1 MAITTNN
8 NNEIGGKIT
17 QALGAGSG
25 VDIHNLATTLAETET
40 MPRINS
46 VTEKKAE
53 STVAISGYGVLKASV
68 SSLKT
73 SFEALKNT
81 DTFFNRSVYSQQTNR
96 VEAVMVSQAAAAAG
110 THRVKVNALARA
122 EQSVLSRYTG
132 SGSGVEDFSSL
143 TQQLNGGS
151 TINFTIV
158 VNGTTT
164 NLNNVTDTPQGIID
178 AVNANSA
185 ATGVKARALNI
196 TGSGT
201 SFRIVLDGKTGADN
215 AFTFNGH
222 QTADTNNQL
231 SLTQTRSA
239 QNLDVELNGLDNVLR
254 DNNSPTDIIDGVQ
267 LNFKVAG
274 DSYTNIVVS
283 EDSSSLETKLNSM
296 VESYNQ
302 FITLSSYLTG
312 EKDEDDELAGSL
324 KAEKGTVNLIKNRI
338 RGIISQT
345 SESASNG
352 VSTLRDLGI
361 QTKLGGQIS
370 LDATTYAAVVKDK
383 LSDVNTMLT
392 ANLTGQDKSDTRDH
406 GLALDI
412 TTVLDNITNDEGT
425 IKTKET
431 NVTADVARYE
441 KELTDLQERLET
453 IKQRYLRQF
462 VAMESLVQRNK
473 STGEYLTGQF
483 KAMENMYT
491 SK

>member
-8 NNEIGGKIT
+8 NSEIGGKIT

-40 MPRINS
+40 MPRINT

-53 STVAISGYGVLKASV
+53 SSVAISGYGVLKSSV
-68 SSLKT
+68 SSLNA

-185 ATGVKARALNI
+185 ATGVKARALNMA
-196 TGSGT
+196 GSGT
-201 SFRIVLDGKTGADN
+201 SFRIVLDGKTGAEN

-222 QTADTNNQL
+222 QTANTNNQL

-267 LNFKVAG
+267 LNFKVSG

-283 EDSSSLETKLNSM
+283 EDSSSLETKLNSV
-296 VESYNQ
+296 VEAYNQ
-302 FITLSSYLTG
+302 FITLSDYLTG

-324 KAEKGTVNLIKNRI
+324 GAEKGTVNLIKNRI
-338 RGIISQT
+338 RGIIGQT

-370 LDATTYAAVVKDK
+370 LNATTYATVVKDK
-383 LSDVNTMLT
+383 LSDINTMLT
-392 ANLTGQDKSDTRDH
+392 NNLTDQDKSDTRDH

-412 TTVLDNITNDEGT
+412 TTVLDNITNDQGT
-425 IKTKET
+425 ITTKET

-441 KELTDLQERLET
+441 EELIDLQERLET

-483 KAMENMYT
+483 KAMENMYS

>member
-8 NNEIGGKIT
+8 NSEIGGKIT

-40 MPRINS
+40 MPRINT

-53 STVAISGYGVLKASV
+53 SSVAISGYGVLKSSV
-68 SSLKT
+68 SSLNA

-196 TGSGT
+196 AGSGT
-201 SFRIVLDGKTGADN
+201 SFRIVLDGKTGAEN

-222 QTADTNNQL
+222 QTANTNNQL

-267 LNFKVAG
+267 LNFKVSG

-283 EDSSSLETKLNSM
+283 EDSSSLETKLNSV
-296 VESYNQ
+296 VEAYNQ
-302 FITLSSYLTG
+302 FITLSDYLTG

-324 KAEKGTVNLIKNRI
+324 QAEKGTVNLIKNRI
-338 RGIISQT
+338 RGIVGQT

-370 LDATTYAAVVKDK
+370 LNATTYATVVKDK

-392 ANLTGQDKSDTRDH
+392 NNLTDQDKSDTRDH

-412 TTVLDNITNDEGT
+412 TTVLDNITNDQGT
-425 IKTKET
+425 ITTKET

-441 KELTDLQERLET
+441 EELIDLQERLET

-483 KAMENMYT
+483 KAMENMYS

>member
-8 NNEIGGKIT
+8 NSEIGGKIT
-17 QALGAGSG
+17 QALGTGSG
-25 VDIHNLATTLAETET
+25 VDIHNLAKTLAETET
-40 MPRINS
+40 MPRINA
-46 VTEKKAE
+46 VTEQKAE
-53 STVAISGYGVLKASV
+53 STVAISGYAVLKASV

-73 SFEALKNT
+73 SFEALKNA

-122 EQSVLSRYTG
+122 EQSVLRRYTG

-201 SFRIVLDGKTGADN
+201 SFRIVLDGKSGANN

-231 SLTQTRSA
+231 SLTQTRAA

-267 LNFKVAG
+267 LNFKEEG

-302 FITLSSYLTG
+302 FVTLSNYLTG

-324 KAEKGTVNLIKNRI
+324 VAEKGTVNLIKNRI
-338 RGIISQT
+338 RGIIGQT
-345 SESASNG
+345 SATASNG
-352 VSTLRDLGI
+352 LSTLRDLGI
-361 QTKLGGQIS
+361 QTKLGGEIS
-370 LDATTYAAVVKDK
+370 LNATTYAAVVRDK
-383 LSDVNTMLT
+383 FTDLRTMLT
-392 ANLTGQDKSDTRDH
+392 ANLTDQDKSDTRDH

-412 TTVLDNITNDEGT
+412 TTVLDNITNDQGT

-431 NVTADVARYE
+431 SVTAEVARYE
-441 KELTDLQERLET
+441 AELLDLQERLET
-453 IKQRYLRQF
+453 IKARYLRQF

-483 KAMENMYT
+483 KAMENMYS

>member
-17 QALGAGSG
+17 QALNAGSG
-25 VDIHNLATTLAETET
+25 VDIHNLAKTLAEAET
-40 MPRINS
+40 MPRINT

-73 SFEALKNT
+73 SFEALKNA

-96 VEAVMVSQAAAAAG
+96 IEAVMVSQAAASAG
-110 THRVKVNALARA
+110 THRIKINALARA
-122 EQSVLSRYTG
+122 EQSVLRRYTG
-132 SGSGVEDFSSL
+132 SGSGVEDFTSL

-164 NLNNVTDTPQGIID
+164 SLNNVTDTPQGIID

-196 TGSGT
+196 TGSGST
-201 SFRIVLDGKTGADN
+201 LRIVLDGKTGASN

-222 QTADTNNQL
+222 QTANTNNQL
-231 SLTQTRSA
+231 ALTQTRSA

-267 LNFKVAG
+267 LNCKVSG

-302 FITLSSYLTG
+302 FVTLSNYLTG

-324 KAEKGTVNLIKNRI
+324 VAEKSTVNLIKNRI
-338 RGIISQT
+338 RGIIGQT
-345 SESASNG
+345 SATASNG
-352 VSTLRDLGI
+352 LSTLRDLGI
-361 QTKLGGQIS
+361 QTKLGGEIS
-370 LDATTYAAVVKDK
+370 LDATTYAAAVKDK
-383 LSDVNTMLT
+383 LSDINTMLT
-392 ANLTGQDKSDTRDH
+392 ANLTGQDKSDTRAH

-412 TTVLDNITNDEGT
+412 TTVLDNITNDQGT

-431 NVTADVARYE
+431 NVTAEVARYE
-441 KELTDLQERLET
+441 AELLDLQERLET
-453 IKQRYLRQF
+453 IKARYLRQF

-483 KAMENMYT
+483 KAMENMYS

>member
-8 NNEIGGKIT
+8 SEIGGKIT

-196 TGSGT
+196 AGSGT

-222 QTADTNNQL
+222 QTANTNNQL

-239 QNLDVELNGLDNVLR
+239 QNLDIELNGLDNVLR

-267 LNFKVAG
+267 LNFKVSG

-302 FITLSSYLTG
+302 FITLSNYLTG

-345 SESASNG
+345 AESASNG

-361 QTKLGGQIS
+361 QTKLGGQIA

-392 ANLTGQDKSDTRDH
+392 NNLTDQDKSDSRDH

-412 TTVLDNITNDEGT
+412 TTVLDNITNDQGT
-425 IKTKET
+425 ITTKET
-431 NVTADVARYE
+431 NVTADVARFE

-483 KAMENMYT
+483 KAMENMYS

>member
-81 DTFFNRSVYSQQTNR
+81 DTFFNRSVFSQQTNR

-222 QTADTNNQL
+222 QTANTNNQL

-302 FITLSSYLTG
+302 FITLSNYLTG

-483 KAMENMYT
+483 KAMENMYS

>member
-185 ATGVKARALNI
+185 ATGVKARALSI
-196 TGSGT
+196 AGSGT

-222 QTADTNNQL
+222 QTANTNNQL

-302 FITLSSYLTG
+302 FITLSNYLTG

-324 KAEKGTVNLIKNRI
+324 VAEKGTVNLIRNRI
-338 RGIISQT
+338 RGVISQT

-483 KAMENMYT
+483 KAMENMYS

>member
-1 MAITTNN
+1 
-8 NNEIGGKIT
+8 
-17 QALGAGSG
+17 
-25 VDIHNLATTLAETET
+25 
-40 MPRINS
+40 MPRINT

-53 STVAISGYGVLKASV
+53 SSVAISGYGVLKSSV
-68 SSLKT
+68 SSLNA

-196 TGSGT
+196 AGSGT
-201 SFRIVLDGKTGADN
+201 SFRIVLDGKTGAEN

-222 QTADTNNQL
+222 QTANTNNQL

-267 LNFKVAG
+267 LNFKVSG

-283 EDSSSLETKLNSM
+283 EDSSSLETKLNS
-296 VESYNQ
+296 VVDAYNQ
-302 FITLSSYLTG
+302 FITLSDYLTG

-324 KAEKGTVNLIKNRI
+324 QAEKGTVNLIKNRI
-338 RGIISQT
+338 RGIVGQT

-370 LDATTYAAVVKDK
+370 LNATTYATVVKDK

-392 ANLTGQDKSDTRDH
+392 NNLTDQDKSDTRDH

-412 TTVLDNITNDEGT
+412 TTVLDNITNDQGT
-425 IKTKET
+425 ITTKET

-483 KAMENMYT
+483 KAMENMYS

>member
-8 NNEIGGKIT
+8 NSEIGGKIT

-25 VDIHNLATTLAETET
+25 VDIHNLAKTLAETET
-40 MPRINS
+40 LPRINS

-53 STVAISGYGVLKASV
+53 STVAISGYGVLKAGV

-73 SFEALKNT
+73 SFEALKNA
-81 DTFFNRSVYSQQTNR
+81 DTFLNRTVFSQQTNR
-96 VEAVMVSQAAAAAG
+96 VEAVMVSQAAATAG
-110 THRVKVNALARA
+110 THRIKVNALARA
-122 EQSVLSRYTG
+122 EQSVLRRYTG

-178 AVNANSA
+178 AVNTTSTT
-185 ATGVKARALNI
+185 TGVKARALNV
-196 TGSGT
+196 TGSGS
-201 SFRIVLDGKTGADN
+201 SFRIVLEGKTGADN

-222 QTADTNNQL
+222 QTANTNNQL

-267 LNFKVAG
+267 LNFKVSG

-283 EDSSSLETKLNSM
+283 EDSTSLETKLNSM
-296 VESYNQ
+296 VESYNN
-302 FITLSSYLTG
+302 FIQLSNYLTG
-312 EKDEDDELAGSL
+312 EKSDDDELAGSL
-324 KAEKGTVNLIKNRI
+324 AGEKSTVNLVKNRI
-338 RGIISQT
+338 RGIIGQT

-352 VSTLRDLGI
+352 LSTLRDLGVT
-361 QTKLGGQIS
+361 TKLGGEIA
-370 LDATTYAAVVKDK
+370 LNATTYAAAVKDK
-383 LSDVNTMLT
+383 LSDIQTMLT
-392 ANLTGQDKSDTRDH
+392 NNLTDQDKSDTRNH

-412 TTVLDNITNDEGT
+412 TTVLDNITNDQGT
-425 IKTKET
+425 ITTKET

-483 KAMENMYT
+483 KAMENMYS

>member
-8 NNEIGGKIT
+8 SEIGGKIT

-185 ATGVKARALNI
+185 ATGVKARALNMA
-196 TGSGT
+196 GSGT

-222 QTADTNNQL
+222 QTANTNNQL

-267 LNFKVAG
+267 LNFKVSG

-302 FITLSSYLTG
+302 FITLSNYLTG
-312 EKDEDDELAGSL
+312 DKDEDDELAGSL
-324 KAEKGTVNLIKNRI
+324 GAEKGTVNLIKNRI

-392 ANLTGQDKSDTRDH
+392 NNLTDQDKSDTRDH

-412 TTVLDNITNDEGT
+412 TTVLDNITNDQGT
-425 IKTKET
+425 ITTKET
-431 NVTADVARYE
+431 NVTADVARFE

-483 KAMENMYT
+483 KAMENMYS

>member
-8 NNEIGGKIT
+8 NSEIGGKIT

-196 TGSGT
+196 AGSGT

-222 QTADTNNQL
+222 QTANTNNQL

-267 LNFKVAG
+267 LNFKVSG

-302 FITLSSYLTG
+302 FITLSNYLTG
-312 EKDEDDELAGSL
+312 DKDEDDELAGSL
-324 KAEKGTVNLIKNRI
+324 GAEKGTVNLIKNRI

-392 ANLTGQDKSDTRDH
+392 NNLTDQDKSDTRDH

-412 TTVLDNITNDEGT
+412 TTVLDNITNDQGT
-425 IKTKET
+425 ITTKET
-431 NVTADVARYE
+431 NVTADVARFE

-483 KAMENMYT
+483 KAMENMYS

>member
-8 NNEIGGKIT
+8 NSEIGGKIT

-73 SFEALKNT
+73 SFEALKNKDALLTKSVKT
-81 DTFFNRSVYSQQTNR
+81 DREDR
-96 VEAVMVSQAAAAAG
+96 AAVEITSQALATAG
-110 THRVKVNALARA
+110 IYNIKVNQMARPQMNEVKDNGSAFTALN
-122 EQSVLSRYTG
+122 QSL
-132 SGSGVEDFSSL
+132 SGSD
-143 TQQLNGGS
+143 
-151 TINFTIV
+151 FTITIKVPRNAASGTDV
-158 VNGTTT
+158 V
-164 NLNNVTDTPQGIID
+164 VTDRTPQGVID
-178 AVNANSA
+178 AVNSISST
-185 ATGVKARALNI
+185 TGVTARAFNPAS
-196 TGSGT
+196 TGTTFSILLEGSNGAAKSFNFASTLSG
-201 SFRIVLDGKTGADN
+201 SDELSGGAWGDK
-215 AFTFNGH
+215 
-222 QTADTNNQL
+222 
-231 SLTQTRSA
+231 TRSA
-239 QNLDVELNGLDNVLR
+239 QDLIVELNGRADVR
-254 DNNSPTDIIDGVQ
+254 RQTNSPTDLVPGVQ
-267 LNFKVAG
+267 TTFKRNG
-274 DSYTNIVVS
+274 SGTTINIVVS
-283 EDSSSLETKLNSM
+283 EDTTALETKLNSM
-296 VESYNQ
+296 VESYNS
-302 FITLSSYLTG
+302 FVTLSNYLTG
-312 EKDEDDELAGSL
+312 EKSEDDELAGSL
-324 KAEKGTVNLIKNRI
+324 VTEKGTVNLIKNRI
-338 RGIISQT
+338 RGILGQT

-352 VSTLRDLGI
+352 LSTLRDLGI
-361 QTKLGGQIS
+361 QTKLGGEIS
-370 LDATTYAAVVKDK
+370 LNAATYAAVVRDK
-383 LSDVNTMLT
+383 FSDVKTMLT
-392 ANLTGQDKSDTRDH
+392 ADLIDQDKSDTRDH

-412 TTVLDNITNDEGT
+412 TTVLDNITNDQGT

-483 KAMENMYT
+483 KAMENMYS

>member
-239 QNLDVELNGLDNVLR
+239 QNLDVELNGLNNVLR

-483 KAMENMYT
+483 KAMENMYS

>member
-1 MAITTNN
+1 M
-8 NNEIGGKIT
+8 
-17 QALGAGSG
+17 
-25 VDIHNLATTLAETET
+25 
-40 MPRINS
+40 
-46 VTEKKAE
+46 
-53 STVAISGYGVLKASV
+53 
-68 SSLKT
+68 
-73 SFEALKNT
+73 
-81 DTFFNRSVYSQQTNR
+81 
-96 VEAVMVSQAAAAAG
+96 
-110 THRVKVNALARA
+110 
-122 EQSVLSRYTG
+122 
-132 SGSGVEDFSSL
+132 EDFSSL

-164 NLNNVTDTPQGIID
+164 NLNNVTDTPKGIID
-178 AVNANSA
+178 AVNTTSNT
-185 ATGVKARALNI
+185 TGVKARALNV
-196 TGSGT
+196 TGSGS
-201 SFRIVLDGKTGADN
+201 SFRIVLEGKTGADN

-222 QTADTNNQL
+222 QTANTNNQL

-267 LNFKVAG
+267 LNFKVSG

-283 EDSSSLETKLNSM
+283 EDSTSLETKLNSM
-296 VESYNQ
+296 VESYNN
-302 FITLSSYLTG
+302 FIQLSNYLTG
-312 EKDEDDELAGSL
+312 EKSDDDELAGSL
-324 KAEKGTVNLIKNRI
+324 AGEKSTVNLVKNRI
-338 RGIISQT
+338 RGIIGQT

-352 VSTLRDLGI
+352 LSTLRDLGVT
-361 QTKLGGQIS
+361 TKLGGEIA
-370 LDATTYAAVVKDK
+370 LNATTYAAAVKDK
-383 LSDVNTMLT
+383 LSDIQTMLT
-392 ANLTGQDKSDTRDH
+392 NNLTDQDKSDTRNH

-412 TTVLDNITNDEGT
+412 TTVLDNITNDQGT
-425 IKTKET
+425 ITTKET

-483 KAMENMYT
+483 KAMENMYS